1 MTRTAIYKHA
11 TQVDTGTYPDD
22 GTSPVGSNEW
32 NEAPN
37 PVGMLGFTAQTI
49 ASASSITPTS
59 TIIVLSGS
67 TNVSTIAVTE
77 TNEYDLLYVFTSG
90 SVTLVNTASPA
101 TSGDIKLL
109 ANANTALSTTVPVI
123 LIRKGTYW
131 YEYGGSPVTDNS
143 ITSAKI
149 LDGTIV
155 NADINASAAIA
166 TSKISGL
173 ATSATTDT
181 TDASNIT
188 TGTLPLA
195 RLVNITN
202 TEISSSAAIA
212 TSKLSGALTSVT
224 SHGLA
229 TSATTDTT
237 NASNISSGT
246 LNVARLPT
254 AIDSINISAGTV
266 SNTEFDYLNGV
277 TSAIQTQ
284 IDTKAPLASPT
295 FTGTVAIPNYANVE
309 TTLGGIA
316 TNASAITLKANIA
329 SPTFTGT
336 VTIPDLIVDGTT
348 TTINSTTLTVDDK
361 NIEMGSVATPSDS
374 TANGGGITLKGLTDK
389 TIIWDSVNSNWT
401 SSEHLNVASGK
412 SIKINNVELKD
423 VTETLTNKTLTSP
436 TLTTPVLGTPSS
448 GTLTSCTGLPLS
460 TGVSGTLPLGNGGT
474 GFTTYATG
482 DVIYASAT
490 NTLAKL
496 TAGSN
501 THVLTLAS
509 GVPTWAAPAGGSATI
524 VHTFT
529 NTTTTGY
536 TGTASSFGTVG
547 VGDRDIYI
555 KKIDANNEGVFTKIW
570 KNGSAVE
577 VQIA

>member
-1 MTRTAIYKHA
+1 MARTAIYKHA

-37 PVGMLGFTAQTI
+37 PVGMLGFTAETI

-59 TIIVLSGS
+59 TVIVISGS
-67 TNVSTIAVTE
+67 TNVSTIAVAE

-90 SVTLVNTASPA
+90 SVTLVNTATPA

-109 ANANTALSTTVPVI
+109 SNANTALSTTVPTI

-131 YEYGGSPVTDNS
+131 YEYGGGTVGDSS

-149 LDGTIV
+149 ADGAIV

-181 TDASNIT
+181 TDASNISS
-188 TGTLPLA
+188 GTLPLA
-195 RLVNITN
+195 RLVDITN

-212 TSKLSGALTSVT
+212 QSKIADL
-224 SHGLA
+224 
-229 TSATTDTT
+229 TTDL
-237 NASNISSGT
+237 G
-246 LNVARLPT
+246 L
-254 AIDSINISAGTV
+254 
-266 SNTEFDYLNGV
+266 
-277 TSAIQTQ
+277 
-284 IDTKAPLASPT
+284 KAPLASPT

-316 TNASAITLKANIA
+316 TNASAITLKANTA

-374 TANGGGITLKGLTDK
+374 TANGGGITLKGATDK

-401 SSEHLNVASGK
+401 SSEHLNVESGK

-423 VTETLTNKTLTSP
+423 VVETLTNK

-460 TGVSGTLPLGNGGT
+460 TGVTGTLPVANGGT
-474 GFTTYATG
+474 GAT
-482 DVIYASAT
+482 S
-490 NTLAKL
+490 L
-496 TAGSN
+496 TANNIVLGNGTSAVTFVAPSTSGN
-501 THVLTLAS
+501 VLTS
-509 GVPTWAAPAGGSATI
+509 DGTTWTSAAAAGGGATT